1 MHSLKLPVLH
11 RGAWP
16 HLGKLEPR
24 QNSSGFALHT
34 AEIFLGFIFMQ
45 SPRMQR
51 QAGK

>member
-16 HLGKLEPR
+16 HLGQLEPR
-24 QNSSGFALHT
+24 PNSSGFALHT
-34 AEIFLGFIFMQ
+34 AEILLVFIFMLI
-45 SPRMQR
+45 PRMQR